1 MYLFHQSPLPRKWQQ
16 LIINFA
22 ALHKEGAYTHLMNEK
37 DVENLKWLEVFKYI
51 SIILTIFLFHYHN
64 FFSLH
69 NEPVNNIYNC
79 VHSCSKYDLY
89 SKSKVLVDV
98 EKVKPYYMSLI
109 EKVNLLFYFILSLL
123 LLMYI
128 YMWGSY
134 FLWIWPLA
142 LQYFPAKLRW
152 WWWTVWDQRFTKWCW
167 NASLNNNKISSP
179 QASSKDYR
187 KLRRSWYYCC
197 HKFQDMMD
205 ELSQRIEIQ
214 KLFYRCWKFRFV

>member
-1 MYLFHQSPLPRKWQQ
+1 MFHHSPLPCKWQQ

-22 ALHKEGAYTHLMNEK
+22 ALHKEGAYTHLMNEE
-37 DVENLKWLEVFKYI
+37 DVENLKWLEVFKYV
-51 SIILTIFLFHYHN
+51 SIILTIFLFHCHN

-69 NEPVNNIYNC
+69 NELVNNIYNR

-134 FLWIWPLA
+134 FLWIWSLA

-152 WWWTVWDQRFTKWCW
+152 WWWTLWDQRFTKWCW
-167 NASLNNNKISSP
+167 NSSSNNKKKVITPSIFKGL
-179 QASSKDYR
+179 SKI
-187 KLRRSWYYCC
+187 KE
-197 HKFQDMMD
+197 
-205 ELSQRIEIQ
+205 ELILLLS
-214 KLFYRCWKFRFV
+214 